1 MQLQSSPS
9 SGFTSNFLWFL
20 ASLALAFLVWVI
32 ATTQS
37 DPIAQRRLTGI
48 AIQMQPDE
56 GMIITSVAGGRRTAN
71 VNVRARQSVLQLLTN
86 DDVTLH
92 ADLAGLAPGVHVIPL
107 RANVSE
113 TRRAVVDPQP
123 AQITVILE
131 QEQRELKPVVVEILN
146 EPPEAYSRGEIQLS
160 EMQVL
165 VTGVATRVREVQRLQ
180 AIVDLSQQRTT
191 FSSEI
196 ELIPVDTAGN
206 RVPDVSIAQTVR
218 VTVEINQREDVEVIS
233 VIPSI
238 DRESLGDAYIYLG
251 LIDWNPKSIS
261 VTGSDQALAAL
272 SETLQTETIDLSN
285 ATGTFTVNS
294 PVQLPQGV
302 FLVQNGQTIE
312 VEIAIEVRED
322 IKPLDA
328 IPVEW
333 VGLGANLTVETVPE
347 TVTVLVQGPQP
358 IVEQLTADNIR
369 VEINLQGLGPA
380 TYNLIPIATTNIG
393 QIPSDTIS
401 ILPTTISITL
411 SAISA
416 PSP

>member
-1 MQLQSSPS
+1 MQSTASSS
-9 SGFTSNFLWFL
+9 LTSNILWFL

-48 AIQMQPDE
+48 TIQMQPDE
-56 GMIITSVAGGRRTAN
+56 GMIVTLVAGGRRTAN

-92 ADLAGLAPGVHVIPL
+92 ADLAGLSPGVHTVPL
-107 RANVSE
+107 RADVSE
-113 TRRAVVDPQP
+113 ARRAVVDPQP
-123 AQITVILE
+123 AQITITLE

-146 EPPEAYSRGEIQLS
+146 EPPEAYSRGEIQIS
-160 EMQVL
+160 ETQVL

-180 AIVDLSQQRTT
+180 AILDLSQQRTT

-196 ELIPVDTAGN
+196 ELVPVDAAGN
-206 RVPDVSIAQTVR
+206 RVADVSIAQTVR
-218 VTVEINQREDVEVIS
+218 VTVEITQREDVEVIS

-238 DRESLGDAYIYLG
+238 DRESLGEAYIYLG

-261 VTGSDQALAAL
+261 VTGSDQALAEL
-272 SETLQTETIDLSN
+272 GETLQTETIDLAN
-285 ATGTFTVNS
+285 ATGPLTVNI

-302 FLVQNGQTIE
+302 FLVESDQTIE

-328 IPVEW
+328 IPVQW
-333 VGLGANLTVETVPE
+333 VGLGANLTVTTVPE

-369 VEINLQGLGPA
+369 VEINLQGLGPG
-380 TYNLIPIATTNIG
+380 THNLTPIATTNIG

-401 ILPTTISITL
+401 ILPTTISVTL
-411 SAISA
+411 TAIGE
-416 PSP
+416 PP